1 MAKPFDIEDP
11 AFRAAVEEA
20 ERLMDEGDYTRASR
34 RCAETYLQ
42 LLDRR
47 PDLIP
52 PPGMGLGFGFG
63 LPGGPGPGPRP
74 GGGGAAGL
82 GAGPTMRRGF
92 WPPQGG
98 IRLVIDEDRRPSLAY
113 EKDRFS
119 FSEAATYF
127 EFLVEQLVEAQR
139 EPA

>member
-1 MAKPFDIEDP
+1 MAKPSDIEDP

-63 LPGGPGPGPRP
+63 LSGEFSHRFL
-74 GGGGAAGL
+74 GL
-82 GAGPTMRRGF
+82 LGLFNLAQCFIEARDRQCNRL
-92 WPPQGG
+92 PPF
-98 IRLVIDEDRRPSLAY
+98 VV
-113 EKDRFS
+113 
-119 FSEAATYF
+119 
-127 EFLVEQLVEAQR
+127 FLFKR
-139 EPA
+139 